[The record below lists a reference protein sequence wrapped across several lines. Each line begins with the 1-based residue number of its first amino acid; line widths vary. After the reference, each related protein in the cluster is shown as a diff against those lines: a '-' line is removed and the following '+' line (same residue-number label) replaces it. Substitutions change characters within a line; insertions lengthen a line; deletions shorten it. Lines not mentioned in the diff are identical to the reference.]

1 MSRGSWREDKEN
13 LTYGRKR
20 FFSALICLSISLK
33 PLCAAAEPGLA
44 CLISMVES
52 VACRNLVRGLRVSI
66 SRFFDGGLKL
76 TKLAGKGKEGDRTS
90 DAAATRTA
98 ILFVLC
104 CRSESGVWSSIVV
117 SYCLLDQGL
126 FIVARRSSPPTVSR
140 DLMK

>member
-20 FFSALICLSISLK
+20 FFSAAICLSMSPK

-52 VACRNLVRGLRVSI
+52 VACQKLVRGLRLSI

-76 TKLAGKGKEGDRTS
+76 TKLVGEEEREIVHQTQ
-90 DAAATRTA
+90 
-98 ILFVLC
+98 VLL
-104 CRSESGVWSSIVV
+104 E
-117 SYCLLDQGL
+117 
-126 FIVARRSSPPTVSR
+126 ARSSS
-140 DLMK
+140 